1 MTAKTAATAPRL
13 PPPLP
18 TVATDK
24 ASGSGR
30 GVRCSSSPRVPY
42 LSPTRRRRSI
52 FRGIR
57 FGPRVVGLRINRG
70 TQMEQASWIG
80 RLEDARKEIEEAT
93 TDRDAIVIAFTELT
107 RLLLD
112 IKHDIE
118 DKSRT
123 LPTTGD

>member
-1 MTAKTAATAPRL
+1 
-13 PPPLP
+13 
-18 TVATDK
+18 
-24 ASGSGR
+24 
-30 GVRCSSSPRVPY
+30 
-42 LSPTRRRRSI
+42 
-52 FRGIR
+52 
-57 FGPRVVGLRINRG
+57 
-70 TQMEQASWIG
+70 MEQASWIG